1 VSFCFLAS
9 YLLLWALITTF
20 VDPTQLVP
28 SLDLLLGNLD
38 KDLEYCLR
46 HVSFVLHLFYFV
58 VLIVI
63 EYFTLQALA
72 QS

>member
-1 VSFCFLAS
+1 
-9 YLLLWALITTF
+9 LLLWALITTF

-28 SLDLLLGNLD
+28 SLDLQLGNLD
-38 KDLEYCLR
+38 KDLEYCLG